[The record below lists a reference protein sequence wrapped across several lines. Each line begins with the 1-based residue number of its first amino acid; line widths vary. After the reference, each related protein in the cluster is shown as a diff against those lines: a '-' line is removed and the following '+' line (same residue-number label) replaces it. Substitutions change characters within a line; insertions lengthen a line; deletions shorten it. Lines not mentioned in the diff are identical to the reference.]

1 MILEK
6 ELEITTDPRAV
17 YLNGDAVRILWDLGL
32 REQLADLG
40 HGITSFVRARDNAL
54 TCQVQLKLVS
64 ISIGQH
70 SNRSP
75 STLST

>member
-32 REQLADLG
+32 RKQLADLG
-40 HGITSFVRARDNAL
+40 HGIGDHQSFLIAL
-54 TCQVQLKLVS
+54 ELIYQM
-64 ISIGQH
+64 
-70 SNRSP
+70 
-75 STLST
+75 

>member
-40 HGITSFVRARDNAL
+40 HGMMSRFFR
-54 TCQVQLKLVS
+54 
-64 ISIGQH
+64 G
-70 SNRSP
+70 
-75 STLST
+75 